1 MKLSIRVQARII
13 ANALNCQVTDIS
25 PSKLDTPWL
34 DYLAWAL
41 DSPPDESPIERWDAF
56 AQEWLPLATEH
67 EANYKLLLSL
77 RAQAADPYPTADD
90 LLDGLPE
97 LCWLW
102 PGWIPY
108 GLLSLLVAVPGTGK
122 SYLGLD
128 LCRRLISGTAFP
140 DGMRITDPG
149 AALYVDAENTPQIM
163 RQRLADWTREQRRG
177 LYYLRPDPDRLML
190 NLSEY
195 EDRDLLLEAVYR
207 AHPRLVVI
215 DSYGSITL
223 HGENSKEDVQQL
235 LSFLSKLA
243 IEYDI
248 ALLVIHHLRKRSTAQ
263 LSLPGMM
270 DIDAIRGSSH
280 IPAMARN
287 VIGLQ
292 WVSGGA
298 DRNGPRKLQVIKSNL
313 DRYPEPL
320 GVWFDSHPDHP
331 ELAVLRYGPAPQDEA
346 ETPGKLEECASWLLA
361 ILAEEGPLAPAEIV
375 ELGLYENYSRAT
387 IYRARKTL
395 GDEIHDTAGWR
406 NPANQWSLA
415 DSDEQDD

>member
-1 MKLSIRVQARII
+1 MHLSTRVQARIV
-13 ANALNCQVTDIS
+13 ANALNS
-25 PSKLDTPWL
+25 KALGLPPSELDPPWIDYYSWIL
-34 DYLAWAL
+34 DG
-41 DSPPDESPIERWDAF
+41 PPDETPAERWDAF
-56 AQEWLPLATEH
+56 AQEWLPLATGH

-77 RAQAADPYPTADD
+77 RARAADPYPTADD

-97 LCWLW
+97 LRWLW

-122 SYLGLD
+122 SYLALD
-128 LCRRLISGTAFP
+128 LCRRLIAGATFP
-140 DGMRITDPG
+140 DGLRIG
-149 AALYVDAENTPQIM
+149 EGCRALYVDAENTPQIM
-163 RQRLADWTREQRRG
+163 RQRLADWTREQRQG
-177 LYYLRPDPDRLML
+177 LYYLRPDPERLML

-207 AHPRLVVI
+207 ARPRLVVI

-223 HGENSKEDVQQL
+223 RGENAKEDVQQL
-235 LSFLSKLA
+235 LSFLSKMA

-248 ALLVIHHLRKRSTAQ
+248 ALVVIHHLRKRSTAQ
-263 LSLPGMM
+263 LTLPGMM

-287 VIGLQ
+287 VLGLQ

-331 ELAVLRYGPAPQDEA
+331 ELAVLRYGPAPQDED
-346 ETPGKLEECASWLLA
+346 ETPSKLEECAAWLLA
-361 ILAEEGPLAPAEIV
+361 VLAEEGPLSPAEVID
-375 ELGLYENYSRAT
+375 LAKYESFSEST
-387 IYRARKTL
+387 LYRARKAL
-395 GDEIHDTAGWR
+395 GDQVVNTAGWR
-406 NPANQWSLA
+406 DPANQWALA
-415 DSDEQDD
+415 DNDEQDD